1 MNPPPPPTVP
11 MYIGLAITA
20 VILLTAPLDV
30 RVSAGAIG
38 LILTAVVTTAY
49 TLWWRGRVRR
59 RK

>member
-1 MNPPPPPTVP
+1 

-38 LILTAVVTTAY
+38 LIVTAVVATAY